1 MAQAKERLRRRVWD
15 SGCLGTVRGRRHFG
29 HAHLA
34 CGERSGGLD
43 IVRTTLGKHEIA
55 TVQTT
60 ATDPAAG
67 MVNLTTMLAHA
78 SGGWIASGWSV
89 CPIAETPASS
99 LLKQRAGS
107 RIDGIEVEFLL
118 AIGVSQSHA
127 VVVTIRAALVRFSTA
142 VPLR

>member
-1 MAQAKERLRRRVWD
+1 MR
-15 SGCLGTVRGRRHFG
+15 
-29 HAHLA
+29 
-34 CGERSGGLD
+34 GERSGGLD

-60 ATDPAAG
+60 AIDPAAG

-78 SGGWIASGWSV
+78 SGEWIASEWPV
-89 CPIAETPASS
+89 CPIAETPTSP

-107 RIDGIEVEFLL
+107 RIDRIEVEFLL
-118 AIGVSQSHA
+118 AVGVSHGHA
-127 VVVTIRAALVRFSTA
+127 VVVTIGAALVRFSTA